1 MTHEISN
8 TDINYNAIMYIIEM
22 FVNNLLQIIIK
33 YLFYNII
40 HEISNTLQL
49 CKLITLY

>member
-22 FVNNLLQIIIK
+22 FVNNLKLFIIYKIIYYK
-33 YLFYNII
+33 LLLNIYF
-40 HEISNTLQL
+40 T
-49 CKLITLY
+49 T